1 MRNFLTRL
9 GLLAAAACFAQAALA
24 QPETDAKLPSLI
36 KIVVPFSPG
45 ASNDAI
51 ARAVAPPLA
60 KRLGATV
67 IVENKPGAAGVIGA
81 DSVAKSPRDGSVLL
95 LTSSTFL
102 TAAATQPRVP
112 YDPLTAFAPVA
123 MVGQGPLLLAVSS
136 ATGIKSAAEL
146 VAAARAKPGMLTYG
160 TAGLGSIAHMATEM
174 FSDSAKLQL
183 RHVPYKGA
191 ANALM
196 DMAGGQIDLMISN
209 YSSLAPQIKA
219 GRVRALAVTSRQAN
233 AAYPELPP
241 LGSVAPGFA
250 ANIWVSVLA
259 PAGTPAALVQRLNR
273 EINAVAAMPEV
284 RALLESDGA
293 QPTTLTPAE
302 LSQTLREELDMW
314 KKVAAEKRIVA
325 E

>member
-9 GLLAAAACFAQAALA
+9 GLLAAAACFSQAALA

-174 FSDSAKLQL
+174 FSDSARLQL

>member
-1 MRNFLTRL
+1 MRNFLTGL
-9 GLLAAAACFAQAALA
+9 GLLAAAACFTQAALA
-24 QPETDAKLPSLI
+24 QPEADARIPSLI

-81 DSVAKSPRDGSVLL
+81 DAVAKSPRDGSVLL

-102 TAAATQPRVP
+102 TAAATQPRLP
-112 YDPLTAFAPVA
+112 YDPLAAFAPVA

-146 VAAARAKPGMLTYG
+146 VASARAKPGMLTYG

-174 FSDSAKLQL
+174 FSDSARLQL

-273 EINAVAAMPEV
+273 EINAIAATPEV
-284 RALLESDGA
+284 RVLLESDGA

-302 LSQTLREELDMW
+302 LSHTLREELDMW

>member
-9 GLLAAAACFAQAALA
+9 GLLAVAACFSQAALA
-24 QPETDAKLPSLI
+24 QPEADARIPSLI

-102 TAAATQPRVP
+102 TAAATQPRLP
-112 YDPLTAFAPVA
+112 YDPLAAFSPVA

-174 FSDSAKLQL
+174 FSDGARLQL

-273 EINAVAAMPEV
+273 EINAVAATPEV

-293 QPTTLTPAE
+293 QPTTLTPVE